1 MSNYT
6 KATNFATKDTLP
18 VGDAQKK
25 VKGAEIDDEFNAIAT
40 AVNSKADTNSPTL
53 TGTPA
58 APTATTA
65 TNTTQIATT
74 AFVQAQKAD
83 MALTGNPTAPTQSTG
98 NDSTRIASTA
108 FVQQEIT
115 ANAYTLPAATG
126 STLGGVK
133 MSLSGQ
139 TLTIATS

>member
-1 MSNYT
+1 
-6 KATNFATKDTLP
+6 
-18 VGDAQKK
+18 
-25 VKGAEIDDEFNAIAT
+25 
-40 AVNSKADTNSPTL
+40 
-53 TGTPA
+53 
-58 APTATTA
+58 
-65 TNTTQIATT
+65 
-74 AFVQAQKAD
+74 